1 MTIIDELRDTPTSVG
16 DSRQRVLLVEDDP
29 ALSGYL
35 SSALTDRGWS
45 VRVAGDRLQALALLS
60 ADTQVNLVVL
70 DLGLP
75 PHSSSMTEGL
85 SLLGE
90 WLQKS
95 PASKII
101 VLTGQDEKA
110 AALEAVR
117 RGAFDF
123 LIKPA
128 SVAAIHAALQR
139 ADLFNRTELQLNEAG
154 ETRLH
159 LTARLSEGP
168 KEAAA
173 GAEEQLLR
181 RTLAATGYNVAEAA
195 RQLGMAREHVY
206 YYLNKYGLRRPE

>member
-1 MTIIDELRDTPTSVG
+1 
-16 DSRQRVLLVEDDP
+16 
-29 ALSGYL
+29 
-35 SSALTDRGWS
+35 
-45 VRVAGDRLQALALLS
+45 VRLAGDRLQALALLS
-60 ADTQVNLVVL
+60 ADAQDSLVVL

-85 SLLGE
+85 LLLGE

-128 SVAAIHAALQR
+128 SVASIHAALQR
-139 ADLFNRTELQLNEAG
+139 ADLFKRTELQLNEAG

-159 LTARLSEGP
+159 LTARLLEGP